1 MAPTIHRHETCD
13 KYKYLNLESS
23 SPPSEAAVGIFDA
36 GGVAGGVVW
45 WGLVVVGV
53 GVASDI
59 ATLRLTLNPK
69 SLQRPPKVAP
79 ARYLVVSQRCSAV
92 LCGAVR
98 AGWQS
103 AVIDVSGVDVPGRA
117 LQVWSPTGTE
127 QPIIASY

>member
-1 MAPTIHRHETCD
+1 M
-13 KYKYLNLESS
+13 NLESS

-53 GVASDI
+53 GVAGDI

-69 SLQRPPKVAP
+69 SPQRPPKVAP

>member
-1 MAPTIHRHETCD
+1 M
-13 KYKYLNLESS
+13 NLESS

-53 GVASDI
+53 GVAGDI

-69 SLQRPPKVAP
+69 SPQRPPKVAP

-92 LCGAVR
+92 QFGSVRCGASGL
-98 AGWQS
+98 A
-103 AVIDVSGVDVPGRA
+103 VSGN
-117 LQVWSPTGTE
+117 
-127 QPIIASY
+127 